1 MRKSLYQLFTIN
13 VLIIHM
19 DVALLGV
26 EFANLYIIEATFKG
40 VVYSVKLKLE
50 FAVLGKLVS
59 FVTGN
64 QSRRTRKQFVAF
76 EQGKTPDHEVQ
87 EFVDSSR
94 SPSDVTRTTLPS
106 QKKSRGDVSPSD
118 LSLVNFK
125 HVEGH
130 DMTAWNRSID
140 PEERKYSHY
149 ERVEGRDGLASIR
162 TTDPEDQKF
171 SHYEQTA

>member
-1 MRKSLYQLFTIN
+1 MRKLRCQLFTIN
-13 VLIIHM
+13 VLIILM

-26 EFANLYIIEATFKG
+26 EFTNLDIIEAMFKG
-40 VVYSVKLKLE
+40 AVYSVKLKLE

-64 QSRRTRKQFVAF
+64 QSRLTRKQSVAF
-76 EQGKTPDHEVQ
+76 EQGKTPGHEVQ

-106 QKKSRGDVSPSD
+106 QKKKSRGDVSPSD

-125 HVEGH
+125 LVEGH
-130 DMTAWNRSID
+130 DMTAWNRSIN
-140 PEERKYSHY
+140 PEE
-149 ERVEGRDGLASIR
+149 
-162 TTDPEDQKF
+162 QN
-171 SHYEQTA
+171 TAITSA